1 MNKSEINLIINGQN
15 IITKTNTLDALLDE
29 LKINKENIAIEIN
42 KNIINKNHIYD
53 YKLNDKDIIEIVNFI
68 GGGNKIINNNDKFYI
83 AGKEYKSRLIVGS
96 GKFKDFNEN
105 LASIESSGAQIV
117 TVAVRRVNILKPD
130 LPKITDIIDPKKYT
144 YLPNTAGCY
153 NAEEA
158 IRTLQLAREAGG
170 WNLVKLEV
178 IGDKINLYPNMIE
191 TLKAAKLLVKDNF
204 QVMAYCSDDPILA
217 KELEDYGCSAI
228 MPIGSP
234 IGSGRGVQNKL
245 NIKMI
250 IQQSKVP
257 VIVDAGI
264 GTASD
269 ACVAMELGCD
279 AVLVNSAIALAK
291 NPILMG
297 SSMKQAVEAGRKSYL
312 SGRMD
317 INDFAVASSP
327 EKDF

>member
-1 MNKSEINLIINGQN
+1 MNNLEINLIVNGQN
-15 IITKTNTLDALLDE
+15 ITTQVNTLDGLLDE
-29 LKINKENIAIEIN
+29 LNINKENIAIEIN
-42 KNIINKNHIYD
+42 KKIINKNHLHGYR
-53 YKLNDKDIIEIVNFI
+53 LNNKDIIEIVNFI
-68 GGGNKIINNNDKFYI
+68 GGGNNIKNNNDKFQL
-83 AGKEYKSRLIVGS
+83 AGKEYKSRLIIGS

-105 LASIESSGAQIV
+105 LEAIKSSEAEIV
-117 TVAVRRVNILKPD
+117 TVAVRRVNISKPD
-130 LPKITDIIDPKKYT
+130 LPKIIDVIDPKKYT

-178 IGDKINLYPNMIE
+178 IGDQKSLYPNMIE

-217 KELEDYGCSAI
+217 KELEEYGCAAI

-234 IGSGRGVQNKL
+234 IGSGRGIQNKL

-250 IQQSKVP
+250 IQQSSIP

-279 AVLVNSAIALAK
+279 AVLVNSAIALAS

-297 SSMKQAVEAGRKSYL
+297 AAMNYAVKAGRKSYL

-317 INDFAVASSP
+317 INDFAIASSP
-327 EKDF
+327 HKDF